1 MKHLIPILALVAFAG
16 CTKTYEVDFGDIEN
30 SDRFIRYTT
39 TDNKPLTDG
48 SYSGDYVDIWQN
60 GYGYLLFINEP
71 LTFVPSGV
79 FTGKPTLSGIEIPES
94 VTFIANEA
102 FSDCTGL
109 TSITI
114 PESVTTIYSSAFAH
128 CSGLQKITIPE
139 SVREIGSYA
148 FFYCES
154 LTSIIIPS
162 VKEIA
167 SCAFC
172 GCTGLTSITLPEG
185 VTSIGEY
192 AFAYCRGLTS
202 VTVYGTKPPM
212 LDNDVFVNSNASNCT
227 LYVPAESIDLYGKTK
242 GWEDFGKILPI
253 E

>member
-94 VTFIANEA
+94 VTDIAFNA
-102 FSDCTGL
+102 FSGCTGL
-109 TSITI
+109 SSITI
-114 PESVTTIYSSAFAH
+114 PESVSDIGTYAFSGCTGLTEIVIPEGVTAIQPGTFYE
-128 CSGLQKITIPE
+128 CSGLQKIT
-139 SVREIGSYA
+139 
-148 FFYCES
+148 
-154 LTSIIIPS
+154 
-162 VKEIA
+162 
-167 SCAFC
+167 
-172 GCTGLTSITLPEG
+172 LPEG
-185 VTSIGEY
+185 VMSIGEY
-192 AFAYCRGLTS
+192 AFAGCSGLTS
-202 VTVYGTKPPM
+202 VNVYGTKPPT
-212 LDNDVFVNSNASNCT
+212 LYNDVFVNSNISNCT
-227 LYVPAESIDLYGKTK
+227 LYVPAESIDLYGKTW